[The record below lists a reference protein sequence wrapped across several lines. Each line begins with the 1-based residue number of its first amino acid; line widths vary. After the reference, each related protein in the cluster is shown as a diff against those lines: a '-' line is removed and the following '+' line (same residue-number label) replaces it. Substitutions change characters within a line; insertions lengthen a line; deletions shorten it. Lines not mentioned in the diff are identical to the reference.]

1 MSLRA
6 TEALLRAL
14 LVAIVV
20 IAPMMLVASDLS
32 FGPLV
37 AFFAAGGAL
46 LTFVEYATPV
56 PSIISFCAA
65 PPYNRLRFLAFC
77 MMFLGGSLLHLVSV
91 QPHLAE
97 SVYTLQRTALLA
109 LSPAQLLIWVVDNAD
124 DKPAVAVLAT
134 WGSIVAVCVCTT
146 FFLVIKNMDWPCQTT
161 AFRQFT
167 NFPRTAD
174 GSPVPA
180 RQFQTYANVYFLLGL
195 SAPIFGAVLI
205 WVSPPLATSLGSAH
219 PMLTIWIV
227 TAWSMAPTFLIL
239 RALAF
244 RRIAQ
249 VIPNQNE
256 DDEQVSA
263 S

>member
-14 LVAIVV
+14 LVALVV
-20 IAPMMLVASDLS
+20 VAPMILVAPDWS

-56 PSIISFCAA
+56 PSIVSFCAA
-65 PPYNRLRFLAFC
+65 PPYNRLRFLALS
-77 MMFLGGSLLHLVSV
+77 MMLLGGSLLHLVSAK
-91 QPHLAE
+91 PNMAE
-97 SVYTLQRTALLA
+97 FMQTLENVALMNG
-109 LSPAQLLIWVVDNAD
+109 SPAQLLIWVVDNAE
-124 DKPAVAVLAT
+124 DKATVALLST
-134 WGSIVAVCVCTT
+134 WGFIVAVFTCAMLY
-146 FFLVIKNMDWPCQTT
+146 LVIKNMNWPHQLSS
-161 AFRQFT
+161 FQQFT

-174 GSPVPA
+174 GSPVPPGP
-180 RQFQTYANVYFLLGL
+180 FQTYAIVYFLLGL
-195 SAPIFGAVLI
+195 SAPMIGAMLI
-205 WVSPPLATSLGSAH
+205 WLSPPLVTSLGPAH

-227 TAWSMAPTFLIL
+227 TAWSMIPTFLIL

-249 VIPNQNE
+249 VISDQTE
-256 DDEQVSA
+256 REEQVSA